1 MDKRK
6 RIREAVVTILNAHSP
21 LNAVAKFENRSEAY
35 FKQELP
41 AISVVTEKED
51 YRSLDVA
58 QSKFESTLQWSL
70 QITADAKENLDDILD
85 DLGQKCWDALK
96 TNLSLNGHVLST
108 ELIGADMELSTDG
121 RDVVGVLNMRFVSKY
136 IF

>member
-1 MDKRK
+1 MTKRK
-6 RIREAVVTILNAHSP
+6 QIREAIVAILNSYTP
-21 LNAVAKFENRSEAY
+21 LNGVSKFENRSESY

-41 AISVVTEKED
+41 SISVVTEKED
-51 YRSLDVA
+51 FQVLDVTS
-58 QSKFESTLQWSL
+58 SKYKSKLEWSL

-108 ELIGADMELSTDG
+108 ELVGADMELSTDG